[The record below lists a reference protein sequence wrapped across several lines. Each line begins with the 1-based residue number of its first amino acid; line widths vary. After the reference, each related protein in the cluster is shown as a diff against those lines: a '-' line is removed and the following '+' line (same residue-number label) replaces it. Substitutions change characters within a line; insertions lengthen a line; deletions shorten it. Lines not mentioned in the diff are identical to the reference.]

1 MLNAKAFSN
10 AVTLVTAVFY
20 IACWALSTL
29 APDLIF
35 NIAKSWIHSL
45 NIDSLK
51 STTTMSWDS
60 VILGLVTISV
70 LVWVT
75 TYTTIWLY
83 NLWAKKPN
91 FRD

>member
-35 NIAKSWIHSL
+35 NIATSWTHSL
-45 NIDSLK
+45 NLESLK
-51 STTTMSWDS
+51 ATTTMSLGS
-60 VILGLVTISV
+60 VIFGLITISV
-70 LVWVT
+70 LTWVT
-75 TYTTIWLY
+75 TYAIIWLY
-83 NLWAKKPN
+83 NLWAKK
-91 FRD
+91 